1 MARSFRHGCLGNGP
15 WGEKAGLEP
24 VALARPG
31 NEDDRRYVRH
41 VCGYGC
47 VRCGATVFQYRSISG
62 SADPD
67 DLVLL
72 CPACAHALKGQP
84 GAEKALRTMRAHPL
98 ARQKLFDRRKL
109 PYYNDLPDIGVAP
122 GVTMRATP
130 IPILFSGAPVLRV
143 APPEVQGGATAFSVA
158 LGIAGGEPQPIVT
171 ANEWMPQNDDWTFE
185 RPGNHYVMTSRD
197 RSAQL
202 ILAIVT
208 PGLWSIE
215 LLRTHGEGRRLEAG
229 RGGTRVDGV
238 ARETPA
244 SKAQL
249 IGMSV

>member
-1 MARSFRHGCLGNGP
+1 
-15 WGEKAGLEP
+15 

-47 VRCGATVFQYRSISG
+47 VRCGATVFQYRSVSG

-72 CPACAHALKGQP
+72 CPACAHALTGQP
-84 GAEKALRTMRAHPL
+84 GAERALRAMRASPL

-109 PYYNDLPDIGVAP
+109 PYFNDLPDVTVVP
-122 GVTMRATP
+122 GVTMHATP
-130 IPILFSGAPVLRV
+130 VPILFAGIPVLRF

-158 LGIAGGEPQPIVT
+158 LGVAGGEPQPIIT
-171 ANEWMPQNDDWTFE
+171 ANEWMIEDPEEWTFA
-185 RPGNHYVMTSRD
+185 RPSNNYVITSRD

-202 ILAIVT
+202 IVAIVT
-208 PGLWSIE
+208 QGHWSIE
-215 LLRTHGEGRRLEAG
+215 LLRTHGDGTMLESGRH
-229 RGGTRVDGV
+229 GTRIDGV
-238 ARETPA
+238 AQITPP
-244 SKAQL
+244 SRSQL
-249 IGMSV
+249 VGMSI